1 MLQEV
6 VIAGFG
12 GQGVMIAGQILA
24 HSAMEDGYNVVW
36 LPSYGPEMRGG
47 TANCSVVVSSA
58 PVASPVVP
66 NPGAAVVMNNPSLE
80 KFGPD
85 VRPGGNVIINSSLIN
100 IELDRDDVTQ
110 IKIPANDIAIELGS
124 GKAAN
129 MVVLG
134 AYVGATGA
142 VSLDSLKSF
151 VRKKFAN
158 KPQFVDMNVQAIQE
172 GFDRARAAVGEEK
185 EPEAETETET
195 ETEKA

>member
-6 VIAGFG
+6 VFAGFG

-24 HSAMEDGYNVVW
+24 HSAMEEGYNVVW

-47 TANCSVVVSSA
+47 TANCSVVVSSQ

-85 VRPGGNVIINSSLIN
+85 VRSGGAVIINSSLIN
-100 IELDRDDVTQ
+100 IELDRDDVVQ
-110 IKIPANDIAIELGS
+110 IRIPANDIAIELGS

-142 VSLDSLKSF
+142 VSLDSLKGF

-158 KPQFVDMNVQAIQE
+158 KPQFVDMNLQALQE
-172 GFDRARAAVGEEK
+172 GYNRAKAVV
-185 EPEAETETET
+185 TETT
-195 ETEKA
+195 AP

>member
-6 VIAGFG
+6 VFAGFG

-24 HSAMEDGYNVVW
+24 HSAMEEGYNVVW

-47 TANCSVVVSSA
+47 TANCSVVVSSE

-85 VRPGGNVIINSSLIN
+85 VRPGGAVIINSSLVN

-110 IKIPANDIAIELGS
+110 IKIPANEIAIELGS

-142 VSLDSLKSF
+142 VSLDSVKSF
-151 VRKKFAN
+151 VRKKFAR
-158 KPQFVDMNVQAIQE
+158 KTQFVDMNLQALQE
-172 GFDRARAAVGEEK
+172 GFDRARAVVTDITA
-185 EPEAETETET
+185 P
-195 ETEKA
+195 

>member
-6 VIAGFG
+6 VFAGFG

-24 HSAMEDGYNVVW
+24 HSAMEEGYNVVW

-47 TANCSVVVSSA
+47 TANCSVVISSE

-85 VRPGGNVIINSSLIN
+85 VRPGGAVIINTSLIN
-100 IELDRDDVTQ
+100 IELERDDVTK

-142 VSLDSLKSF
+142 VSLDSVKSF
-151 VRKKFAN
+151 VRKKFAK
-158 KPQFVDMNVQAIQE
+158 KPQFVDMNLQALQE
-172 GFDRARAAVGEEK
+172 GYDRARAVV
-185 EPEAETETET
+185 TETT
-195 ETEKA
+195 VP